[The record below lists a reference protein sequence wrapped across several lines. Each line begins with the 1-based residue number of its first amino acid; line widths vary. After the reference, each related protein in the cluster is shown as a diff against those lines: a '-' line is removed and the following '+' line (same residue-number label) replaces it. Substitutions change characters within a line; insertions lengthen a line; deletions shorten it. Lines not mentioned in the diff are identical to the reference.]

1 MGVLR
6 WLILV
11 PYYFVGALA
20 ALPLL
25 MLLCRVVRAK
35 VSINALVGTAIG
47 STVAA
52 IGVPLVCGWLDLS
65 AFTARPL
72 LLLLIAS
79 VLLAALDGA
88 LVERLPLPLDKD
100 LREL

>member
-1 MGVLR
+1 MGALR

-25 MLLCRVVRAK
+25 MLLCRVARAK
-35 VSINALVGTAIG
+35 VSINTLVGTAI
-47 STVAA
+47 SITVAA

-65 AFTARPL
+65 AFAGRLL

-79 VLLAALDGA
+79 LLFAALDAA
-88 LVERLPLPLDKD
+88 LVQRLPLPLDKD